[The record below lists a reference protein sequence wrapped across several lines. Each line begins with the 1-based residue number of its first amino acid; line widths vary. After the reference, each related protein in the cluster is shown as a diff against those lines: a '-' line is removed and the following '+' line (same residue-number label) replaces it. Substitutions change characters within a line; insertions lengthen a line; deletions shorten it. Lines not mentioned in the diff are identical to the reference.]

1 MAGLPIQNKGSGF
14 SFRVFSSRARFSK
27 TDTSSATSSKRE
39 ILTVSK
45 YSQYGYQ
52 NSSFSEYNSTV
63 IFLHPN
69 CQVRDR
75 MDPFEQSLSGP
86 DFNFPK
92 KCLNR
97 PDTKSL
103 HYRFDTDNLS
113 IQMRIFIDVIFYI
126 YMVHGI
132 FTVLPFAWVNELE
145 EGKKDRFTLLFNSH
159 YF

>member
-1 MAGLPIQNKGSGF
+1 MAGLPLYNKGSGF

-27 TDTSSATSSKRE
+27 NDTSSATSSKRE

-97 PDTKSL
+97 PDTESL

-113 IQMRIFIDVIFYI
+113 IQMRIFSDVIFYI
-126 YMVHGI
+126 YGPWDI
-132 FTVLPFAWVNELE
+132 YGFTFRVSKWTRS
-145 EGKKDRFTLLFNSH
+145 GWKDRFTLLFNSH